1 MNKPGRRK
9 KTRTY
14 RDAKVL
20 HRAGI
25 PESLEEDLGSGDCDV
40 FSGNVRTMTQ
50 GRKKTTDWVRR
61 MPAWWMS
68 LQP

>member
-1 MNKPGRRK
+1 VNKAERRE

-20 HRAGI
+20 HRADI

-40 FSGNVRTMTQ
+40 FSGIM
-50 GRKKTTDWVRR
+50 
-61 MPAWWMS
+61 
-68 LQP
+68 